1 MEKERLLKEKL
12 KLLKRLK
19 VIENE
24 LLISK
29 TTKEERFLELM
40 SQLTSLRINKIY
52 PESIFG
58 FVGEKYLWEYNKK
71 NKTLWLSYILIWSV
85 FKREYDMYNYEIQ
98 QFTKSMVE
106 RAFDC
111 KDLTIRI
118 RPTKSSNWVERAFD
132 CKDLTTSY
140 K

>member
-24 LLISK
+24 LLISE
-29 TTKEERFLELM
+29 TTKEERFWELM
-40 SQLTSLRINKIY
+40 SQQTSLKTDKIY
-52 PESIFG
+52 PNSIFG
-58 FVGEKYLWEYNKK
+58 YVGKYYLWEYNKK
-71 NKTLWLSYILIWSV
+71 NRVLYLSYVLIWSI
-85 FKREYDMYNYEIQ
+85 FKREYDMYDNEIQ
-98 QFTKSMVE
+98 QFTKS
-106 RAFDC
+106 
-111 KDLTIRI
+111 I
-118 RPTKSSNWVERAFD
+118 VERAFD